1 MTGACIKIDRFFSE
15 VVSGFFFFFFF
26 NKRFI
31 NKERVPLLLF
41 PYSRRNLSTNGR
53 LVRSGERK
61 EEGSGEILELELKGR
76 FGSATA

>member
-1 MTGACIKIDRFFSE
+1 MFFFLFFFS
-15 VVSGFFFFFFF
+15 
-26 NKRFI
+26 KRFI

-53 LVRSGERK
+53 LVGSGERK